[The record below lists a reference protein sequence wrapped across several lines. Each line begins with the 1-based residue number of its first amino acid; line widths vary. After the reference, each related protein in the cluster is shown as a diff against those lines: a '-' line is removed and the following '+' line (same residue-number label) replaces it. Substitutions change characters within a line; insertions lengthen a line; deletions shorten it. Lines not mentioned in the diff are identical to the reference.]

1 MPKKVP
7 TMQTHEDDGFA
18 LYCDDPACPCR
29 YAKSADTTLQ
39 DVRALSAGDGWTT
52 TGATDFCPDH
62 TGEAAPPLVLGEPEE
77 VSLTAE
83 QYTPAIPPVAP
94 AEAAPAPP
102 VPTPAPIAVPTTVS
116 TTE

>member
-1 MPKKVP
+1 
-7 TMQTHEDDGFA
+7 MQTHVADGFA
-18 LYCDDPACPCR
+18 LYCDDPACPAR
-29 YAKSADTTLQ
+29 YAKTALDTLQ
-39 DVRALSAGDGWTT
+39 DIRALSAGEGWTT
-52 TGATDFCPDH
+52 TGATDFCPAH

-102 VPTPAPIAVPTTVS
+102 VPTPAPIAEPTAKPAA
-116 TTE
+116 E